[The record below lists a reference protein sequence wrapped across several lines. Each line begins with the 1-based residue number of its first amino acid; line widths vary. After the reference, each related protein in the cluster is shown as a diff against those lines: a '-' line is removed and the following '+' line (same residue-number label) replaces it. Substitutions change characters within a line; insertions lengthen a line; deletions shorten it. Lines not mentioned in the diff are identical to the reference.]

1 MTANRS
7 KVQDLKARRTNAE
20 ATDAIRLQ
28 TALQRKRCRHCGQS
42 GTAWAVYKTDGEIRY
57 LKCRGCGRTDKLV
70 VGRSAQSGSGKVEAA
85 PVTGADGAEFNGK
98 KV

>member
-7 KVQDLKARRTNAE
+7 KVQDLTARRTNAE

-42 GTAWAVYKTDGEIRY
+42 GTAWAVTSTQSDVRY
-57 LKCRGCGRTDKLV
+57 LTCRGCGRTDKV
-70 VGRSAQSGSGKVEAA
+70 VVSRTARPDA
-85 PVTGADGAEFNGK
+85 PKPQAVA
-98 KV
+98 

>member
-42 GTAWAVYKTDGEIRY
+42 GTAWIGTSTQGDVRY
-57 LKCRGCGRTDKLV
+57 LKCRG
-70 VGRSAQSGSGKVEAA
+70 
-85 PVTGADGAEFNGK
+85 
-98 KV
+98 

>member
-42 GTAWAVYKTDGEIRY
+42 GTAWVVTSTQGDVRY
-57 LKCRGCGRTDKLV
+57 LKCRGCSHTDKVV
-70 VGRSAQSGSGKVEAA
+70 VGRTARPDADVDASGQEIA
-85 PVTGADGAEFNGK
+85 
-98 KV
+98 